1 MKTEKVYPKGIIAF
15 KPNEKAPEFVK
26 GSVLITPTDLIEW
39 LKENDSYMTDYKG
52 KSQIKLQ
59 LLENEKGLYFCV
71 DTFSPKTSNPKPSA
85 EKSSVDLPF

>member
-15 KPNEKAPEFVK
+15 KPNEKAPSFVK
-26 GSVLITPTDLIEW
+26 GSVLVTPSDLIEW

-52 KSQIKLQ
+52 KLQLKLQ
-59 LLENEKGLYFCV
+59 LLENEKGLYFVV
-71 DTFSPKTSNPKPSA
+71 DTYSPKTSSPSSS

>member
-52 KSQIKLQ
+52 KLQIKLQ

-71 DTFSPKTSNPKPSA
+71 DTFSPKTSSPKPSA